1 MKGKKLTALFT
12 CAFLLTTSTL
22 SYVWADSDKNNGS
35 ESQMITGD
43 YIASD
48 LDSNAP
54 IYEPEYAMYSD
65 SYIPSAFPT
74 NGVQTLDDDY
84 PTVRDQNPYGSCWA
98 FSSVGMAEFDL
109 INDKSVNKNV
119 DLSELQLA
127 YFVNNSVVDPL
138 GGTKEDYTK
147 YYNNKASQDYLNR
160 GGNYEM
166 AMRRLSQWSGVVNE
180 SDVPYENAKS
190 VLADGLDD
198 SYAYSKDVAHL
209 QNVYRINLKAQPDE
223 VKKQIMEHGAVGA
236 LYTHY
241 YAGENHI
248 NNSYYDSES
257 TAGLGG
263 GHAVMIV
270 GWNDDYSKDN
280 FTTAQKPSSNGAWL
294 VRNSWGTGYNS
305 LSYFWMSYETASLNS
320 SKTGTAWVFDF
331 SSKDGYDNNYQY
343 DGSLYTQVDPY
354 YSYVANVYTVSQK
367 EGVTSETLKAISLSF
382 MKNAN
387 VHYTVDIYTDLTDE
401 SDPTSGT
408 KSAELEGST
417 GYAGYYTIPLDNEVI
432 LKPGSSY
439 SVVLNTNGKKVI
451 EYETS
456 YSEATDL
463 NDPSTTVYESIAGD
477 NGKSF
482 YNGYG
487 TFQKAGH
494 NYRIKAFTTN
504 NTNETP
510 VEEKHIVTFDSNGGN
525 VTIRNKEVIKG
536 QAYGDLPTPERE
548 GYTFAGWFTDATAGT
563 QVTASNIVELT
574 ADQTLYA
581 HWTQNPVVE
590 PEKTASEKVAIVK
603 EAIEAAVKT
612 ADASNSLTQDDI
624 QKLADA
630 ALTSTGIEDVT
641 VSVGDYSKKDATST
655 SQGSVSANIVITC
668 DNVTDKVVFNKTIAQ
683 LPKSDAEKVA
693 DAKAVVSTAVAGI
706 ETTNDLTK
714 EAVQTVIN
722 DALKKAD
729 ITDVTVTVGDLDM
742 KAATSK
748 ADGSVKAVI
757 SLSCGTA
764 KDTVSMNKTIAKLP
778 KTDAEKVADAKVV
791 VEAAISAID
800 ATNDLTKDEI
810 QKAVDDAL
818 TKAGITEAK
827 IVVGD
832 LTKTDATTSAAGKAS
847 ATISITCGTAK
858 DSVIFEKTIAQLPKT
873 EAEKVAEAKLVVE
886 SAISKIEAANNLT
899 KADVQKVVD
908 DALKKADITDVTV
921 TVGDLDMKAATSKAD
936 GSVKAVI
943 SLSCGTA
950 KNTVNLDKTIAK
962 LPKSDMEKV
971 AEAKTVVEAAI
982 SEIGATNDLTKDEI
996 QKAVDDALI
1005 KAGITEAKV
1014 LVGDLTKN
1022 EATISAAGKASATIS
1037 ITCGTA
1043 KDSVTFEK
1051 TIAQL
1056 PNPEPSETDKPS
1068 QPDKPSE
1075 PDKPS
1080 QPDQP
1085 EGKVDYK
1092 TSVSTGDTKSD
1103 VSVDESKLKDTV
1115 LSAEQKQLIADGGNA
1130 DINLIMSDISK
1141 NVSDEQKEL
1150 INSVLKSDDK
1160 IGMYVDISV
1169 LLTITDAEGNV
1180 ITDKVLISETAT
1192 KFTVKMKL
1200 TDELLQKDS
1209 SKIRT
1214 YQVVRLHDGKS
1225 EILDSKWDASTGTLS
1240 FETDKFS
1247 TYAIT
1252 YSDKDKEAVK
1262 EPTKDPVKN
1271 PTKDSGTDNSKPQV
1285 KSNVKTDSK
1294 QQTKDAIKTGDDN
1307 RVLFMLIVFVA
1318 AVAGVCVS
1326 VKRIAKKN

>member
-109 INDKSVNKNV
+109 INDRSVNKNV
-119 DLSELQLA
+119 DMSELQLA

-190 VLADGLDD
+190 VLANGLDD

-270 GWNDDYSKDN
+270 GWDDNYSKNN
-280 FTTAQKPSSNGAWL
+280 FTGDTKPEHDGAWL
-294 VRNSWGTGYNS
+294 IRNSWGRNYLG
-305 LSYFWMSYETASLNS
+305 YFWMSYETASLNAS
-320 SKTGTAWVFDF
+320 NTGTAWVFDF
-331 SSKDGYDNNYQY
+331 SANDDYDNNYQY

-354 YSYVANVYTVSQK
+354 YSYVANVYAVSQK

-504 NTNETP
+504 NTNEIP
-510 VEEKHIVTFDSNGGN
+510 AEEMHTVTFDANGGN
-525 VTIRNKEVIKG
+525 VTIPNKEVIKG

-548 GYTFAGWFTDATAGT
+548 GYTFAGWYTDVTAGT
-563 QVTASNIVELT
+563 QVTASSIVEIT

-590 PEKTASEKVAIVK
+590 PEKTAAEKVELVKAAIQSEIDKV
-603 EAIEAAVKT
+603 E
-612 ADASNSLTQDDI
+612 ASNSLTQDDI
-624 QKLADA
+624 KKLADA
-630 ALTSTGIEDVT
+630 ALTSTGIEGVT
-641 VSVGDYSKKDATST
+641 VSVGDFSKKDATST

-668 DNVTDKVVFNKTIAQ
+668 DNVTDKVVFNKIIAQ

-706 ETTNDLTK
+706 EATNDLTK

-729 ITDVTVTVGDLDM
+729 ITDVTVTVGDIDM
-742 KAATSK
+742 QAATSK

-764 KDTVSMNKTIAKLP
+764 KDTVSMDKTIAKIP
-778 KTDAEKVADAKVV
+778 KTDAEKVADVKVV

-810 QKAVDDAL
+810 QKAIDDAL

-827 IVVGD
+827 VVVGD
-832 LTKTDATTSAAGKAS
+832 LTKTDATTSAS
-847 ATISITCGTAK
+847 
-858 DSVIFEKTIAQLPKT
+858 
-873 EAEKVAEAKLVVE
+873 
-886 SAISKIEAANNLT
+886 
-899 KADVQKVVD
+899 
-908 DALKKADITDVTV
+908 
-921 TVGDLDMKAATSKAD
+921 
-936 GSVKAVI
+936 
-943 SLSCGTA
+943 
-950 KNTVNLDKTIAK
+950 
-962 LPKSDMEKV
+962 
-971 AEAKTVVEAAI
+971 
-982 SEIGATNDLTKDEI
+982 
-996 QKAVDDALI
+996 
-1005 KAGITEAKV
+1005 
-1014 LVGDLTKN
+1014 
-1022 EATISAAGKASATIS
+1022 GKASATIS

-1056 PNPEPSETDKPS
+1056 PKTEAEKVAEARLVVESAISKIGATNNLTKDEIQKAVDDALIKAGITEAKVVVGDLTKTDATTSASGKASATISITCGTAKDSVIFDKTIAQLPNPE
-1068 QPDKPSE
+1068 PSE

-1085 EGKVDYK
+1085 GTPEGKVDYK
-1092 TSVSTGDTKSD
+1092 PSVSTGDTKSD
-1103 VSVDESKLKDTV
+1103 VSVDEAKLKDTV

-1130 DINLIMSDISK
+1130 EINLIMSDISK

-1150 INSVLKSDDK
+1150 IKSVLKSDDK
-1160 IGMYVDISV
+1160 VGMYVDISV

-1180 ITDKVLISETAT
+1180 IIDKELISETAT

-1200 TDELLQKDS
+1200 ADELLQKDS
-1209 SKIRT
+1209 LKIRT

-1252 YSDKDKEAVK
+1252 YSDKDKESVK
-1262 EPTKDPVKN
+1262 EPTKDPVNN
-1271 PTKDSGTDNSKPQV
+1271 PTKDFGTDNSKPQV

-1294 QQTKDAIKTGDDN
+1294 QPTKDAIKTGDDN

>member
-43 YIASD
+43 YITSD

-54 IYEPEYAMYSD
+54 VYEPEFAMYSD
-65 SYIPSAFPT
+65 SYLPSAFPE

-84 PTVRDQNPYGSCWA
+84 PVVRDQNPYGSCWA

-109 INDKSVNKNV
+109 INDNSVNKNV

-127 YFVNNSVVDPL
+127 YFVNNSIVDPL

-147 YYNNKASQDYLNR
+147 YYNNKASQNYLNR

-180 SDVPYENAKS
+180 SDVPYENVKS

-209 QNVYRINLKAQPDE
+209 QNVYRINLKEQPDE

-257 TAGLGG
+257 TTGLGG

-270 GWNDDYSKDN
+270 GWDDNYSKDN
-280 FTTAQKPSSNGAWL
+280 FTGDIKPENDGAWL
-294 VRNSWGTGYNS
+294 IRNSWGRNYMG
-305 LSYFWMSYETASLNS
+305 YFWMSYETASLNS

-343 DGSLYTQVDPY
+343 DGSLYTNVDPY
-354 YSYVANVYTVSQK
+354 YSYVANVYNVSQK
-367 EGVTSETLKAISLSF
+367 EGVTSETLKAVSLSF

-401 SDPTSGT
+401 SDPTSGI
-408 KSAELEGST
+408 KSAELEGNT

-439 SVVLNTNGKKVI
+439 SVVLNTNDKKAV

-456 YSEATDL
+456 YSEAANL
-463 NDPSTTVYESIAGD
+463 KDPSTTVYESIAGD

-504 NTNETP
+504 NTNEIP
-510 VEEKHIVTFDSNGGN
+510 AEEMHTVTFDANGGN
-525 VTIRNKEVIKG
+525 VTIPNKEVIKG

-548 GYTFAGWFTDATAGT
+548 GYTFAGWYTDVTAGT
-563 QVTASNIVELT
+563 QVTASSIVEIT

-590 PEKTASEKVAIVK
+590 PEKTAAEKVELVK
-603 EAIEAAVKT
+603 ATIQSEIDKVE
-612 ADASNSLTQDDI
+612 ASNSLTQDEI
-624 QKLADA
+624 QKIADA
-630 ALTSTGIEDVT
+630 ALASTGVDGVT
-641 VSVGDYSKKDATST
+641 VSVSDFTKKDATST

-668 DNVTDKVVFNKTIAQ
+668 DNVTDKVVFN
-683 LPKSDAEKVA
+683 
-693 DAKAVVSTAVAGI
+693 
-706 ETTNDLTK
+706 N
-714 EAVQTVIN
+714 
-722 DALKKAD
+722 
-729 ITDVTVTVGDLDM
+729 
-742 KAATSK
+742 
-748 ADGSVKAVI
+748 
-757 SLSCGTA
+757 
-764 KDTVSMNKTIAKLP
+764 
-778 KTDAEKVADAKVV
+778 
-791 VEAAISAID
+791 
-800 ATNDLTKDEI
+800 
-810 QKAVDDAL
+810 
-818 TKAGITEAK
+818 
-827 IVVGD
+827 
-832 LTKTDATTSAAGKAS
+832 
-847 ATISITCGTAK
+847 
-858 DSVIFEKTIAQLPKT
+858 
-873 EAEKVAEAKLVVE
+873 
-886 SAISKIEAANNLT
+886 
-899 KADVQKVVD
+899 
-908 DALKKADITDVTV
+908 
-921 TVGDLDMKAATSKAD
+921 
-936 GSVKAVI
+936 
-943 SLSCGTA
+943 
-950 KNTVNLDKTIAK
+950 
-962 LPKSDMEKV
+962 
-971 AEAKTVVEAAI
+971 
-982 SEIGATNDLTKDEI
+982 
-996 QKAVDDALI
+996 
-1005 KAGITEAKV
+1005 
-1014 LVGDLTKN
+1014 
-1022 EATISAAGKASATIS
+1022 
-1037 ITCGTA
+1037 
-1043 KDSVTFEK
+1043 

-1056 PNPEPSETDKPS
+1056 PNPE
-1068 QPDKPSE
+1068 PSE

-1085 EGKVDYK
+1085 ETPEGKVDYK
-1092 TSVSTGDTKSD
+1092 PSVSTGDTKSD
-1103 VSVDESKLKDTV
+1103 VSVDEAKLKDTV
-1115 LSAEQKQLIADGGNA
+1115 LSAEQKKLIADGGKA
-1130 DINLIMSDISK
+1130 DINLTMSDISN
-1141 NVSDEQKEL
+1141 NVSDEQKKL

-1160 IGMYVDISV
+1160 VGMYVDISV
-1169 LLTITDAEGNV
+1169 LLTITDAEGDI
-1180 ITDKVLISETAT
+1180 ITDKALISETAT

-1200 TDELLQKDS
+1200 ADELLQKDS

-1225 EILDSKWDASTGTLS
+1225 EIIDSKWDASTGTLS

-1252 YSDKDKEAVK
+1252 YSDKDKESVK
-1262 EPTKDPVKN
+1262 EPTKNPVKN

-1294 QQTKDAIKTGDDN
+1294 QQTKEAINTGDDN
-1307 RVLFMLIVFVA
+1307 RVLFMLIVFVV